1 VVNRLFGGLLASL
14 NTFESL
20 WIVFLVGI
28 IAVDVIGRTAFNAPL
43 PGVSESTR
51 LSLVA
56 VFWLQV
62 AHTLRIGGHLR
73 TTTLLDRMGEYPRRG
88 VLVVNAVCGAVLLGA
103 IAYWGYFDAVRAWET
118 AEFEGEEP
126 VRVPTWPLWWAL
138 TVGAALTSLQY
149 VILAYLGARY
159 GYMDRDDGASQSH
172 IE

>member
-1 VVNRLFGGLLASL
+1 L
-14 NTFESL
+14 NTFASL
-20 WIVFLVGI
+20 WIVVLVGI
-28 IAVDVIGRTAFNAPL
+28 ISVDVIGRTVFNFPL
-43 PGVSESTR
+43 PGVPEISR

-62 AHTLRIGGHLR
+62 AHTLRVGGHLR
-73 TTTLLDRMGEYPRRG
+73 TTTILDRMSERNRRLM
-88 VLVVNAVCGAVLLGA
+88 LVFNAVCGAVLLGA

-138 TVGAALTSLQY
+138 TVGAALTSVQY
-149 VILAYLGARY
+149 VILAFRGARE
-159 GYMDRDDGASQSH
+159 GYVDRDDGTLTSH

>member
-1 VVNRLFGGLLASL
+1 MVGRLYGGLLASL
-14 NTFESL
+14 NTFASL

-28 IAVDVIGRTAFNAPL
+28 ITVDVVGRTAFNVPL
-43 PGVSESTR
+43 PGVPEITR

-62 AHTLRIGGHLR
+62 AHTLRTGGHLR
-73 TTTLLDRMGEYPRRG
+73 TTTLLDRMGERTRR
-88 VLVVNAVCGAVLLGA
+88 A
-103 IAYWGYFDAVRAWET
+103 IAYWGWFDAVRAWET

-149 VILAYLGARY
+149 LILAWLGARY
-159 GYMDRDDGASQSH
+159 GYMDRDDGTLAGR
-172 IE
+172 ID

>member
-1 VVNRLFGGLLASL
+1 MDRLFGGLLASL
-14 NTFESL
+14 NTFASL

-28 IAVDVIGRTAFNAPL
+28 IAVDVIGRTAFNVPL
-43 PGVSESTR
+43 PGVPEIVR

-62 AHTLRIGGHLR
+62 AHTLRTGGHLR
-73 TTTLLDRMGEYPRRG
+73 TTTLLDRMGERTRRG
-88 VLVVNAVCGAVLLGA
+88 VLVANALCGAVLLGA
-103 IAYWGYFDAVRAWET
+103 IAYWGWFDAVRAWET

-149 VILAYLGARY
+149 LILAYLGARY
-159 GYMDRDDGASQSH
+159 GYMDRDTGTPTGH